1 MSPQLSMKQLRVL
14 IPHPILPGV
23 VTMLHA
29 TWAGAPPIRRIPV
42 QPINEPEQTM
52 CSDLIERDSV
62 RTIIS

>member
-52 CSDLIERDSV
+52 CSN
-62 RTIIS
+62 